1 AADEADVDGDALSF
15 RVEAVSSGTLTK
27 GGVEIG
33 RASWRERRGERGVW
47 TAATKANGT
56 LSAFTV
62 KAYDGTVASASA
74 VPVSVIVA
82 AVNDAPTLT
91 AVSTLGGASEQR
103 DFTISDATLEA
114 AADEADV
121 DGDALSFRVEAVSSG
136 TLTKGGVAVTPG
148 VTLLSSGESWVWT
161 PATNANGTLSAFT
174 IKAYD
179 GTAASASAV
188 PVSVSVANGEF
199 SVRLNYEQFT
209 TNGVPALRLFVEQ
222 GMSYVLEASTDLSN
236 W

>member
-1 AADEADVDGDALSF
+1 
-15 RVEAVSSGTLTK
+15 AVTPGLTLLSSG
-27 GGVEIG
+27 EN
-33 RASWRERRGERGVW
+33 WVW
-47 TAATKANGT
+47 TPATNANGT

-62 KAYDGTVASASA
+62 KAYRSEERRAGEVC
-74 VPVSVIVA
+74 VSVSVA
-82 AVNDAPTLT
+82 AVNDEQTLT
-91 AVSTLGGASEQR
+91 TVSTLGGATE
-103 DFTISDATLEA
+103 DAAFTISYATLGA

-121 DGDALSFRVEAVSSG
+121 DGDTLSFRVKGVSSG

-148 VTLLSSGESWVWT
+148 VTLLSSGENWVWT
-161 PATNANGTLSAFT
+161 AATNANGTLSAFT
-174 IKAYD
+174 VKAYD